1 MAVWVGAACGGG
13 GSVEPEIDAS
23 PPDAPGEPLALTI
36 RLLDG
41 DTEDTSN
48 GDFVALRDGSG
59 AWTPLTGD
67 AGVYAA
73 TVHGRY
79 GIFIGCDEPQRTTF
93 YFRHPDD
100 GAEVEL
106 PSCAT
111 RGSLGDT
118 VTVSGALTG
127 ADENAFVD
135 VFVGGDF
142 ADTTDIA
149 YTGVAPAGQV
159 EVMAVEWSF
168 DTFAPSRMLRH
179 DLGVL
184 ADDATLDLVFD
195 DAIAP
200 AQADNEVI
208 GIDPAE
214 ELQISV
220 SVHRGDAQVGSWF
233 EFIDP
238 GVLTFTTLPGALRE
252 ADDTLAVDHFANLDR
267 GATTRTR
274 SLRRPTVD
282 VDGPLTGSLPPPL
295 DFEAPSTD
303 TSGGLQ
309 LSFELPDLALATGE
323 TLMAYAYTTTDGY
336 RDWTAIATARWA
348 NGAAALEFGSLAGF
362 AGWSPAWE
370 VTADG
375 AWGVNVSSADGL
387 TSAGTYGEF
396 GDAAA
401 RSAAD
406 RRRQADLH
414 RRATATALGWR

>member
-1 MAVWVGAACGGG
+1 VTPAC
-13 GSVEPEIDAS
+13 
-23 PPDAPGEPLALTI
+23 
-36 RLLDG
+36 
-41 DTEDTSN
+41 
-48 GDFVALRDGSG
+48 
-59 AWTPLTGD
+59 TP
-67 AGVYAA
+67 A

-149 YTGVAPAGQV
+149 YTGVAPAGAGRGDGGGV
-159 EVMAVEWSF
+159 VVS
-168 DTFAPSRMLRH
+168 TRSPPSRMLRH

-267 GATTRTR
+267 ARDDAYALAAAPHRRRRRTADRLAATTARLRGAIDRHLRRAAAELRAARPGAGDGRDPDGVCLYDHRRVPGLDRDRHRQVGQRRRRTR
-274 SLRRPTVD
+274 VRQPRRLRGLEPGV
-282 VDGPLTGSLPPPL
+282 GGSRRM
-295 DFEAPSTD
+295 AP
-303 TSGGLQ
+303 
-309 LSFELPDLALATGE
+309 
-323 TLMAYAYTTTDGY
+323 
-336 RDWTAIATARWA
+336 
-348 NGAAALEFGSLAGF
+348 GA
-362 AGWSPAWE
+362 
-370 VTADG
+370 
-375 AWGVNVSSADGL
+375 
-387 TSAGTYGEF
+387 
-396 GDAAA
+396 
-401 RSAAD
+401 
-406 RRRQADLH
+406 
-414 RRATATALGWR
+414 